1 MEDSTRRFTAIDERS
16 EIRDILTSVYNSL
29 KVKGYNPINQL
40 VGYIVSEDP
49 TYITNYNG
57 ARTLAGQINRTDL
70 LADIV
75 SYYLEEHQLME
86 PDIKYE
92 EQTLPA
98 GERCG

>member
-1 MEDSTRRFTAIDERS
+1 MQRGYSPISQIVGFL
-16 EIRDILTSVYNSL
+16 LT
-29 KVKGYNPINQL
+29 G
-40 VGYIVSEDP
+40 DP

-75 SYYLEEHQLME
+75 SYYLEEYQLME
-86 PDIKYE
+86 PDIKHE
-92 EQTLPA
+92 EQILPA

>member
-1 MEDSTRRFTAIDERS
+1 MQRGYSPISQIVGFL
-16 EIRDILTSVYNSL
+16 LT
-29 KVKGYNPINQL
+29 G
-40 VGYIVSEDP
+40 DP

-86 PDIKYE
+86 HDIKHE
-92 EQTLPA
+92 EQILPA

>member
-1 MEDSTRRFTAIDERS
+1 MQRGYSPISQIVGFL
-16 EIRDILTSVYNSL
+16 LT
-29 KVKGYNPINQL
+29 G
-40 VGYIVSEDP
+40 DP

-75 SYYLEEHQLME
+75 SYYLEKHQLME
-86 PDIKYE
+86 PDIKHE
-92 EQTLPA
+92 EQILPA

>member
-1 MEDSTRRFTAIDERS
+1 MSDAERLQQIHAALMQRGYS
-16 EIRDILTSVYNSL
+16 PISQIVGFLLT
-29 KVKGYNPINQL
+29 G
-40 VGYIVSEDP
+40 DP

-75 SYYLEEHQLME
+75 SYYLEEHQFME
-86 PDIKYE
+86 PDIKHK
-92 EQTLPA
+92 EQILPA

>member
-1 MEDSTRRFTAIDERS
+1 MSDAERLQQIHAALMQRGYS
-16 EIRDILTSVYNSL
+16 PIRQIVGFLLT
-29 KVKGYNPINQL
+29 G
-40 VGYIVSEDP
+40 DP

-86 PDIKYE
+86 PDIKHK
-92 EQTLPA
+92 EQILPA
-98 GERCG
+98 GERCGRIVS

>member
-1 MEDSTRRFTAIDERS
+1 MQRGYSPISQIVGFL
-16 EIRDILTSVYNSL
+16 LT
-29 KVKGYNPINQL
+29 G
-40 VGYIVSEDP
+40 DP

-86 PDIKYE
+86 PDIKHE
-92 EQTLPA
+92 EQILPA

>member
-1 MEDSTRRFTAIDERS
+1 MQRGYSP
-16 EIRDILTSVYNSL
+16 IRQIVGFLLT
-29 KVKGYNPINQL
+29 G
-40 VGYIVSEDP
+40 DP

-86 PDIKYE
+86 PDIKHE
-92 EQTLPA
+92 EQILPA

>member
-1 MEDSTRRFTAIDERS
+1 MQRGYSPISQIVGFL
-16 EIRDILTSVYNSL
+16 LT
-29 KVKGYNPINQL
+29 G
-40 VGYIVSEDP
+40 DP

-75 SYYLEEHQLME
+75 SYYLEEYQLME
-86 PDIKYE
+86 PDIKHK
-92 EQTLPA
+92 EQILPA

>member
-1 MEDSTRRFTAIDERS
+1 MSDAERLQQIHVALMQRGYS
-16 EIRDILTSVYNSL
+16 PISQIVGFLLT
-29 KVKGYNPINQL
+29 G
-40 VGYIVSEDP
+40 DP

-86 PDIKYE
+86 PGIKHE
-92 EQTLPA
+92 EQILPA

>member
-1 MEDSTRRFTAIDERS
+1 MQRGYSP
-16 EIRDILTSVYNSL
+16 IRQIVGFLLT
-29 KVKGYNPINQL
+29 G
-40 VGYIVSEDP
+40 DP

-75 SYYLEEHQLME
+75 SYYLEEYQLME
-86 PDIKYE
+86 PDIKHE
-92 EQTLPA
+92 EQILPA

>member
-1 MEDSTRRFTAIDERS
+1 MSDAERLQQIHAALMPRGYPPIS
-16 EIRDILTSVYNSL
+16 QIVGFLLT
-29 KVKGYNPINQL
+29 G
-40 VGYIVSEDP
+40 DP

-75 SYYLEEHQLME
+75 SYYLEEYQLME
-86 PDIKYE
+86 PDIKHE
-92 EQTLPA
+92 EQILPA

>member
-1 MEDSTRRFTAIDERS
+1 MLRDYNRFMQRGYSPIS
-16 EIRDILTSVYNSL
+16 QIVGFLLT
-29 KVKGYNPINQL
+29 G
-40 VGYIVSEDP
+40 DP

-86 PDIKYE
+86 HDIKHE
-92 EQTLPA
+92 EQILPA

>member
-1 MEDSTRRFTAIDERS
+1 MSDAERLQQIHVALMQRGYS
-16 EIRDILTSVYNSL
+16 PISQIVGFLLT
-29 KVKGYNPINQL
+29 G
-40 VGYIVSEDP
+40 DP

-86 PDIKYE
+86 PDIKHE
-92 EQTLPA
+92 EQILPA

>member
-1 MEDSTRRFTAIDERS
+1 MSDAERLQLIHAALMQRGYS
-16 EIRDILTSVYNSL
+16 PISQIVGFLLT
-29 KVKGYNPINQL
+29 G
-40 VGYIVSEDP
+40 DP

-86 PDIKYE
+86 PDIKHE
-92 EQTLPA
+92 EQILPA

>member
-1 MEDSTRRFTAIDERS
+1 MQRGYSPISQIVGFL
-16 EIRDILTSVYNSL
+16 LT
-29 KVKGYNPINQL
+29 G
-40 VGYIVSEDP
+40 DP

-57 ARTLAGQINRTDL
+57 ARTLAGQINRTYL

-86 PDIKYE
+86 PDIKHE
-92 EQTLPA
+92 EQILPA